1 MVEIKNE
8 EGSGEEG
15 RRGWAALIP
24 GVRFKRYTEE
34 CLRIDSKNSVNTG
47 EQCSKVFPF
56 LQKKFFCSLF
66 LVFLSLGRI
75 RDGMSV
81 QARLGTES
89 EKRR

>member
-34 CLRIDSKNSVNTG
+34 CLRIDSKNSVNTR
-47 EQCSKVFPF
+47 EQCSNVFPF
-56 LQKKFFCSLF
+56 VQKYNFALSLS
-66 LVFLSLGRI
+66 LSPVFLSL
-75 RDGMSV
+75 
-81 QARLGTES
+81 
-89 EKRR
+89 